1 MRADVTTNE
10 LSRPRYGYSSSNQGS
25 SSYGSDGGYGGSSYG
40 GMGTGYGGGYGGG
53 KMGGGVVGG
62 AGGGGGMGGGM
73 GMNRGMPY
81 NMRIPKQ
88 PGDWDCPQCGNMNFA
103 RRTQCNGGCC
113 TTIKIIQINESFS

>member
-1 MRADVTTNE
+1 MRADVRTNE

-113 TTIKIIQINESFS
+113 TTIKINH

>member
-1 MRADVTTNE
+1 MRLDSDEQFSNF
-10 LSRPRYGYSSSNQGS
+10 LSRYGYSTASQGS
-25 SSYGSDGGYGGSSYG
+25 GSYGNESGYGGSSYG

-53 KMGGGVVGG
+53 KMGGGVMGGG
-62 AGGGGGMGGGM
+62 AGGGGGGMGGGM

-103 RRTQCNGGCC
+103 RRTQCNGECRM
-113 TTIKIIQINESFS
+113 IKNKY